1 MTDHLREELTSE
13 LGRLAVPRADLPD
26 VVTGGRAALRRR
38 RAATLF
44 VAAAGI
50 ALAGV
55 GIANLALD
63 RSDDAG
69 SRIVPAANDDPTPS
83 SSDGWTTYHDPE
95 ERYTVRYPSDWH
107 RAAEALQPHV
117 EDPREILSVA
127 SYEPRPDDTRCA
139 FGHALED
146 LGPTDAFVSVSESA
160 GDLTSRFMITRPT
173 AFAYDQGYQPTF
185 SECLETPPAFE
196 ERFIP
201 FRDGD
206 RFFYAYVA
214 VGEAASNETRDDALA
229 TLNSLSFEE

>member
-1 MTDHLREELTSE
+1 MTDQLREELTSE

-44 VAAAGI
+44 VVAAGI
-50 ALAGV
+50 ALAGAAL
-55 GIANLALD
+55 ANLPLD

-69 SRIVPAANDDPTPS
+69 TRIVPAANDEGTSS
-83 SSDGWTTYHDPE
+83 SSDGWTTYEDPE

-107 RAAEALQPHV
+107 RAAGSLSPHV
-117 EDPREILSVA
+117 EDPEEILSVA
-127 SYEPRPDDTRCA
+127 SYELRPGDSRCM
-139 FGHALED
+139 FGEALED
-146 LGPTDAFVSVSESA
+146 LGPTDAFVAVSESA

-173 AFAYDQGYQPTF
+173 AFAYDQGYEPTF
-185 SECLETPPAFE
+185 SECLETPPPFT

-214 VGEAASNETRDDALA
+214 VGEAASDETRDNALA
-229 TLNSLSFEE
+229 TLNSLSFED